1 MTAQPQGQG
10 PAAIWHFDV
19 ISPFAWLALG
29 AMEQLGR
36 QMPIIMRPILFAGL
50 LKHWGQLG
58 PAEIGPKRLHTYRLC
73 VFEAERRG
81 VPLRFPPAHP
91 FNPLRALRLLCAL
104 DAPPPAIRLVM
115 ERIWRDGQDIAD
127 EGVWKELCHDLDV
140 TDPDAL
146 IEAKGA
152 KERLR
157 LNTQDAIASRV
168 FGVPTLELRGELFWG
183 VDSLPMA
190 QAYLANPALF
200 DAGEMRRV
208 GELPGF
214 GRQGPV

>member
-1 MTAQPQGQG
+1 MTTQAQGAS

-29 AMEQLGR
+29 DIEELGR

-81 VPLRFPPAHP
+81 VPFRFPPAHP

-104 DAPPPAIRLVM
+104 DAAPAAIHLVM
-115 ERIWRDGQDIAD
+115 ERIWKDGQDITD
-127 EGVWKELCHDLDV
+127 EGVWRALCHDLDV
-140 TDPDAL
+140 ADPDGL
-146 IEAKGA
+146 IEETGA

-157 LNTQDAIASRV
+157 LNTEAAIASRV
-168 FGVPTLELRGELFWG
+168 FGVPTLELGGELFWG
-183 VDSLPMA
+183 VDALPMA
-190 QAYLANPALF
+190 RAYLANPSLF
-200 DAGEMRRV
+200 AAGEMKRV

-214 GRQGPV
+214 GRHGQV

>member
-1 MTAQPQGQG
+1 MTMRTKGG
-10 PAAIWHFDV
+10 KPAAIWHFDV
-19 ISPFAWLALG
+19 ISPFAWLALS
-29 AMEQLGR
+29 EVEELGR
-36 QMPIIMRPILFAGL
+36 QMPILMRPILFAGL

-91 FNPLRALRLLCAL
+91 FNPLRSLRLLCAL
-104 DAPPPAIRLVM
+104 DAAPAAIRLVM
-115 ERIWRDGQDIAD
+115 ERIWRDGQDIAG
-127 EGVWKELCHDLDV
+127 EGVWNELCRDLGV
-140 TDPDAL
+140 TDAEAL
-146 IEAKGA
+146 IEATGA

-157 LNTQDAIASRV
+157 LNTEAAIASRV
-168 FGVPTLELRGELFWG
+168 FGVPTLELGGELFWG
-183 VDSLPMA
+183 VDALPMA
-190 QAYLANPALF
+190 RAYLENPALF
-200 DAGEMRRV
+200 DTGEMRRV

>member
-1 MTAQPQGQG
+1 MTAQTQGAS

-29 AMEQLGR
+29 ETEELGR

-81 VPLRFPPAHP
+81 VPFRFPPAHP

-104 DAPPPAIRLVM
+104 DAAPAAIRLVM
-115 ERIWRDGQDIAD
+115 GRIWRDGRDIAD
-127 EGVWKELCHDLDV
+127 EGVWTELCRDLGVD
-140 TDPDAL
+140 DSDAL
-146 IEAKGA
+146 IEATGA

-157 LNTQDAIASRV
+157 LNTEAAIASRV
-168 FGVPTLELRGELFWG
+168 FGVPTLELGGELFWG
-183 VDSLPMA
+183 VDAMPMA
-190 QAYLANPALF
+190 RAYLANPALF
-200 DAGEMRRV
+200 ASGEMKRV

-214 GRQGPV
+214 GRQGQV